1 MLKRRWQERLRGA
14 AYWGTLALCFA
25 IAVAGGWTS
34 PATRFDDYMYDWLL
48 GLYPAPDA
56 EPASVV
62 LAIDDATLN
71 AFGGQRSLRPILARA
86 VRLAAAAH
94 PRVLALDVL
103 ISDAT
108 TPADDRD
115 LEAALAEANNL
126 VLPAEVSPDG
136 AWEFPLE
143 MFRTRAWALGHVE
156 ADPRSEDGVT
166 RQIPLEAVAGH
177 RRLWAEALESYRL
190 WVGAAA
196 IVESQDDL
204 MVGAMRIPAPPGANL
219 TRAMRIRFTP
229 NPLPAVSVRDLAA
242 RPALGNLLRGRVVF
256 LGVTSLSLTRDR
268 VRTPYGEMISGV
280 EVHAQAFETIRRGM
294 FLTAARDSTLLFAC
308 ALLVIAGGL
317 IFRLA
322 PGWFA
327 YALAAILV
335 ACAHALPFFAFP
347 RGVIFPAVPLA
358 LAAWLTVA
366 TAASFEYFVVR
377 RRMRRAETGQAR
389 YRQAIQFV
397 THEMRTPL
405 TAIQGSSE
413 LMGRY
418 NLNEEKRK
426 QIATMINAE
435 SKRLSRMIQ
444 TFLDVERLSEG
455 AMELKRA
462 PTDLAAVVAN
472 CVKRA
477 GPLAERKKIAIESGT
492 LDSAMVQADAELLE
506 YAIYNL
512 LNNAVKYSPEETRI
526 TVALRNGDK
535 SAAVSVADQGM
546 GMEPKEMERLFTRF
560 YRTPRAEA
568 SGITGTGLGLSIVQQ
583 IVNAH
588 GGRIEVASEA
598 GKGSCFTVT
607 LPVER
612 KLVT

>member
-1 MLKRRWQERLRGA
+1 MQRRWQERFSGA
-14 AYWGTLALCFA
+14 AYWGALALCFA
-25 IAVAGGWTS
+25 AAVAGGWTS
-34 PATRFDDYMYDWLL
+34 PATRFDDYVYDWML
-48 GLYPAPDA
+48 GLYPAPDP
-56 EPASVV
+56 EPASLV
-62 LAIDDATLN
+62 LAIDDATLA

-86 VRLAAAAH
+86 VRLASAAR

-115 LEAALAEANNL
+115 LEAALAAANNL

-136 AWEFPLE
+136 AWEFPME
-143 MFRTRAWALGHVE
+143 MFRRHAWALGHVE

-166 RQIPLEAVAGH
+166 RRIPLETVAGH

-190 WVGAAA
+190 WTGAAT
-196 IVESQDDL
+196 IVESPDDL
-204 MVGAMRIPAPPGANL
+204 MVGAMRIPSPPGANL
-219 TRAMRIRFTP
+219 TRAMRVRFTP
-229 NPLPAVSVRDLAA
+229 SPLPAVSVRDLAA
-242 RPALGNLLRGRVVF
+242 RPALGQLLRDRVVF

-294 FLTAARDSTLLFAC
+294 FLTAARDSTLLLAC
-308 ALLVIAGGL
+308 ALLVFSGGL
-317 IFRLA
+317 IFRLTF
-322 PGWFA
+322 GWPA
-327 YALAAILV
+327 YALAAALV

-347 RGVIFPAVPLA
+347 RGVIFPAVPLV
-358 LAAWLTVA
+358 LAAWLSVA
-366 TAASFEYFVVR
+366 TAASFQYFVVR

-435 SKRLSRMIQ
+435 SKRLARMIQ

-462 PTDLAAVVAN
+462 PTDLTALVSN

-477 GPLAERKKIAIESGT
+477 EPLAERKKIAIESGT
-492 LDSAMVQADAELLE
+492 LDPATVEGDAELLE

-512 LNNAVKYSPEETRI
+512 LNNAVKYSPESTRI
-526 TVALRNGDK
+526 TVALSNGGK
-535 SAAVSVADQGM
+535 TAAVSVADQGM

-568 SGITGTGLGLSIVQQ
+568 SGISGTGLGLSIVQQ

-598 GKGSCFTVT
+598 GKGSCFTLT

-612 KLVT
+612 KLVS